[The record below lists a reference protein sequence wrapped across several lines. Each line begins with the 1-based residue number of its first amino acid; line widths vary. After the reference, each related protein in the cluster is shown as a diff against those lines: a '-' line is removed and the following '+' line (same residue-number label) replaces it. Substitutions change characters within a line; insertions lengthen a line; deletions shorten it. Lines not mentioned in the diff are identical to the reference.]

1 VPAPRPDPPS
11 PYPDAPRPEM
21 LAFIP
26 PQAAR
31 VLDVGCHT
39 GAFGAR
45 LKQRGCEVWGVEMN
59 PATAA
64 IARQRLDRV
73 HGGAFDADADIPA
86 HHFDVVVFNDV
97 LEHFADPWQALAL
110 ARCKLR
116 PQGVIVASVPNFRH
130 LDNLVHVLWDRDFR
144 YEPTG
149 IRDRTHLR
157 FFTRKSAV
165 RLFQDSGLQV
175 LRAEGIN
182 RDWWQPGRL
191 RRLACRLV
199 VGVADDTRYLQFA
212 IVARPN
218 QTPVA

>member
-1 VPAPRPDPPS
+1 MQAHSLEHPS
-11 PYPDAPRPEM
+11 PYPDAARPEM

-26 PQAAR
+26 AQAAR

-39 GAFGAR
+39 GAFGAG

-73 HGGAFDADADIPA
+73 HVGPFDADADIPP
-86 HHFDVVVFNDV
+86 HHFDALVFNDV

-110 ARCKLR
+110 ARSKLR
-116 PQGVIVASVPNFRH
+116 PQGVVVASIPNFRH
-130 LDNLVHVLWDRDFR
+130 LDNLAHLLWHADFR
-144 YEPTG
+144 YEATG

-165 RLFQDSGLQV
+165 RLFEDSGLQV
-175 LRAEGIN
+175 LQATGIN
-182 RDWWQPGRL
+182 PDWWQPGRA
-191 RRLACRLV
+191 RRLACRLIAAA
-199 VGVADDTRYLQFA
+199 ADDTRYLQFA
-212 IVARPN
+212 IVARPG
-218 QTPVA
+218 